1 MRLPCW
7 QRMDVGFLEL
17 TLREPPLKPLPELEP
32 APVTSEV
39 GPLRQAIV
47 HRPGPELERLTPA
60 NRAAL
65 LFDDVLWL
73 ERAQMEHDAL
83 RRVLVDHGV
92 EVMDLEP
99 LLAGA
104 LQAEAAREDVVRATL
119 AAADLGPGLLADVV
133 AWLGDLEPF
142 ELAERCIQG
151 VTYGELPFASASLPA
166 HVARADDLVIPP
178 LPNAYFLRDP
188 ATWVGR
194 GVVLS
199 AMAHRVRAREVVHL
213 EAIVRHHERIRQTA
227 PRVWKED
234 RVTGAILEGGDVAVL
249 GDGVL
254 AVGCGGR
261 TGPGTVERLAA
272 ELFAAGAAREVV
284 AIVLPP
290 EVTARG
296 VHLDSVL
303 CQVDRDAF
311 VVYADLLERVR
322 TFRLRPG
329 AGGRVQVEPRD
340 DLPSTLA
347 EALGVDGLRLL
358 DTGDDASSS
367 QREHAAHASNV
378 LALEPG
384 LVVAYER
391 NVRSNK
397 RLREAGIEV
406 LELAGSELG
415 RGRGGPRCMVCP
427 LARERPDA

>member
-1 MRLPCW
+1 
-7 QRMDVGFLEL
+7 MDVGFYEL

-39 GPLRQAIV
+39 GALRQAIV
-47 HRPGPELERLTPA
+47 HRPGPELERLTPG

-73 ERAQMEHDAL
+73 ERAQQEHDAL
-83 RRVLVDHGV
+83 RRVLEAHEV
-92 EVMDLEP
+92 EVLDLEP

-104 LQAEAAREDVVRATL
+104 LQHEEAREPVLRATL

-133 AWLGDLEPF
+133 AWLGDLTPD
-142 ELAERCIQG
+142 ELADRCIQG
-151 VTYGELPFASASLPA
+151 VSYGDLPFASGSLPA
-166 HVARADDLVIPP
+166 HVARPDDLVIPP
-178 LPNAYFLRDP
+178 LPNTYFMRDP

-199 AMAHRVRAREVVHL
+199 AMTHRVRAREVVHL

-234 RVTGAILEGGDVAVL
+234 RTVGATLEGGDVLVL
-249 GDGVL
+249 DDGVL

-272 ELFAAGAAREVV
+272 ELFSAGAAREIV
-284 AIVLPP
+284 AVMLP
-290 EVTARG
+290 TDRLGHG
-296 VHLDSVL
+296 VHLDSLL

-311 VVYADLLERVR
+311 VVYADLLAEVR

-329 AGGRVQVEPRD
+329 AGGRVQVEPQD

-347 EALGVDGLRLL
+347 RALGVDGLRLL

-367 QREHAAHASNV
+367 EREHAAHASNV
-378 LALEPG
+378 LAIAPG
-384 LVVAYER
+384 VVVAYER
-391 NVRSNK
+391 NVRSIK
-397 RLREAGIEV
+397 RLREAGVEV
-406 LELAGSELG
+406 LEVAGSELG
-415 RGRGGPRCMVCP
+415 RGRSGPRGMVCP
-427 LARERPDA
+427 LARERPDDA